1 MSKYYATRKR
11 NEEGEK
17 RNEENLY
24 TLINT
29 ELQHIVSENKQGKR
43 QCLLYVPFLQKK
55 GNRVCMLKLKNK
67 IN

>member
-29 ELQHIVSENKQGKR
+29 ELQHIVSKNKQGKR

-55 GNRVCMLKLKNK
+55 GNRVCMLK
-67 IN
+67 